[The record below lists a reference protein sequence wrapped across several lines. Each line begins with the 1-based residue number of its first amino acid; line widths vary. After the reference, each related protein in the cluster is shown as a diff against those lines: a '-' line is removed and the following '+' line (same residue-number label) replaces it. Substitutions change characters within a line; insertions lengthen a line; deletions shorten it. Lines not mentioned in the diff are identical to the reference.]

1 MGSYSFQNVVAGIAG
16 PNGNIQ
22 LGAGAGTAE
31 GGISVAMRGDKNTLT
46 VGADGTGMNS
56 LHADNS
62 GSVTVRLLKTSP
74 INALLMSMY
83 NADKASSIVW
93 GKNVI
98 SIRDFARG
106 DHVTCYGCAFKKAPD
121 LTWDKGGPV
130 VEWMWDATKVEER
143 LGTGTPAAVI
153 GGI

>member
-1 MGSYSFQNVVAGIAG
+1 MGSYSFQNVVAAIAG

-22 LGAGAGTAE
+22 LGAGAGVSE
-31 GGISVAMRGDKNTLT
+31 GGITTAMRGDKNTLT
-46 VGADGTGMNS
+46 IGADGSGMNS

-62 GSVTVRLLKTSP
+62 GNVTVRLLKTSP
-74 INALLMSMY
+74 VNALLMSMY

-98 SIRDFARG
+98 SIRDYARG
-106 DHVTCYGCAFKKAPD
+106 DHITCYGCAFRKLPD
-121 LTWDKGGPV
+121 VVYDKEGPV
-130 VEWMWDATKVEER
+130 LEWTFDATRIEER
-143 LGTGTPAAVI
+143 LGTGTPAAVV

>member
-83 NADKASSIVW
+83 NADRSSSLNW

-98 SIRDFARG
+98 SIRDYARG
-106 DHVTCYGCAFKKAPD
+106 DHITCTGCAFKKAPD
-121 LTWDKGGPV
+121 LTWDKEGQV
-130 VEWMWDATKVEER
+130 IEWVWDATRIEER